1 MSKHLVNDVIQ
12 ALYKVFN
19 FFFHQRTLSFLSN
32 ILILSLLQVILCI
45 SFLKILESTDTASEM
60 LYDSF
65 DHEFLSSESFDMEEN
80 CFLDD
85 LTEEDITACI
95 SNDEVLLLCFY
106 GHYQIQ

>member
-1 MSKHLVNDVIQ
+1 
-12 ALYKVFN
+12 
-19 FFFHQRTLSFLSN
+19 
-32 ILILSLLQVILCI
+32 
-45 SFLKILESTDTASEM
+45 M

-95 SNDEVLLLCFY
+95 SNDEVLIMSY
-106 GHYQIQ
+106 GC

>member
-1 MSKHLVNDVIQ
+1 
-12 ALYKVFN
+12 
-19 FFFHQRTLSFLSN
+19 
-32 ILILSLLQVILCI
+32 
-45 SFLKILESTDTASEM
+45 M

-95 SNDEVLLLCFY
+95 SNDEVLIDHGQSVKCNKPNYFTLEEYCFCFY
-106 GHYQIQ
+106 FNHIFQNILNFNGTNAIKHYNIVIDH